1 VCVWLRQMSAVSG
14 SDFAAVGQATRE
26 LVLLSINNYTAF
38 FSKFFSFAE
47 ARALAMQRYWPSIE
61 LFAPEQAEELKQLA
75 VGAGVD
81 LEDVVCLN
89 ARTELLAFG
98 KRRGEDKKREGASE
112 CTTVVRGHLLAQTWD
127 WMAVQREAVVILDVQ
142 TPRTSR
148 VVTLS
153 EGGLLCKMGMNEHGL
168 AVTLNLLESTA
179 DGWNGSGIP
188 IHILL
193 RIVLSRARS
202 TREALALVRSLPVDA
217 SSCLTFLDSAKHLAI
232 VEISPSGVFVRDD
245 HPSDTEVHTNHFV
258 LAPHVQLPGPSLS
271 NSQLRF
277 DMATRGIEKDQEL
290 TPLSLRRI
298 LSIHSDNTNAP
309 CDCICKHSETEV
321 ATIAVLVFDT
331 STRCA
336 HICPTRP
343 CSVQPFTVLQL

>member
-1 VCVWLRQMSAVSG
+1 MSVVSG
-14 SDFAAVGQATRE
+14 SDFVAVGHATRE
-26 LVLLSINNYTAF
+26 LVRLSMRNYAAL
-38 FSKFFSFAE
+38 FSKYFSFAE
-47 ARALAMQRYWPSIE
+47 ARALAMQRYWRSIE
-61 LFAPEQAEELKQLA
+61 LFAPEQADELRQLA
-75 VGAGVD
+75 TGAGVE

-98 KRRGEDKKREGASE
+98 KRRQEDDKKREGAIE
-112 CTTVVRGHLLAQTWD
+112 CTTVARGHLLAQTWD
-127 WMAVQREAVVILDVQ
+127 WIAAQRDAVVILDVK
-142 TPRTSR
+142 TPKSSR

-179 DGWNGSGIP
+179 DGANGSGVP

-217 SSCLTFLDSAKHLAI
+217 SSCFTFLDSAKHLAI
-232 VEISPSGVFVRDD
+232 VEVSPAGVFVRDD
-245 HPSDTEVHTNHFV
+245 HPCDTGVHTNHFV
-258 LAPHVQLPGPSLS
+258 LAPHVQLPVPSLS

-277 DMATRGIEKDQEL
+277 NMATHGMEQEQEEH

-298 LSIHSDNTNAP
+298 LSTHSHNPDAP
-309 CDCICKHSETEV
+309 CDCVCKHSETGV

-331 STRCA
+331 STRRA

-343 CSVQPFTVLQL
+343 CSARPFTVLQL